1 MASEHTMSNHQN
13 TYAKMHTAQR
23 GYSMRAR
30 VHKHACSQTQRQSA
44 RRGGVDVAGVDAPG
58 AYRAPDAPI
67 EARIPSVCAR
77 ERV

>member
-1 MASEHTMSNHQN
+1 MASEHTTSNHQ
-13 TYAKMHTAQR
+13 HICQDAQR
-23 GYSMRAR
+23 GYYMRAR

-44 RRGGVDVAGVDAPG
+44 RRGRCDVAGVDAPG

-77 ERV
+77 ESV